1 MPLPVLP
8 PAFQLV
14 ALDREVGAFER
25 AVRAAPRGVDDGT
38 VYWTER
44 ADRLEMAVVLEPE
57 APAAITLQAVPVL
70 MVAAGDALG
79 ALLPPGKPVA
89 FAWPSDILLDG
100 ALLGRV
106 RVAMAATAE
115 PATTVPPWL
124 VLGLGMGVGPLGDDP
139 GRLADRTSLHE
150 EGAGEITVA
159 QLVEGVCR
167 HFLLWTG
174 RWLDSGLT
182 PVQASWNARCF
193 RLGETGEIAL
203 ADRTVA
209 GKIRGIAADGT
220 FLVGSERLRLD
231 PFVENV
237 P

>member
-14 ALDREVGAFER
+14 AVDRDVGAFER
-25 AVRAAPRGVDDGT
+25 AARAAPRGVGDGT

-44 ADRLEMAVVLEPE
+44 TDRLEMAVVLEPE
-57 APAAITLQAVPVL
+57 APAAVTLQAVHVL
-70 MVAAGDALG
+70 MVATGDALG
-79 ALLPPGKPVA
+79 ALVPPGKPIA

-106 RVAMAATAE
+106 RVAMAATTDHRE
-115 PATTVPPWL
+115 LPPWL
-124 VLGLGMGVGPLGDDP
+124 VLGLAIGVGPLGDDP
-139 GRLADRTSLHE
+139 GRLAERTSLYE
-150 EGAGEITVA
+150 EGAVDVTVA
-159 QLVEGVCR
+159 QLVESVCR

-174 RWLDSGLT
+174 RWLDEGLT

-193 RLGETGEIAL
+193 KLGETGEIAL
-203 ADRTVA
+203 AGRKLA
-209 GKIRGIAADGT
+209 GKIRGIAADGA
-220 FLVGSERLRLD
+220 FLIGGERLRLD
-231 PFVENV
+231 PFVERA